1 MRGSGHNSSNFH
13 GGLASL
19 ALTVWQVAGV
29 LWRRVEVSS
38 LGIYYLDAGASHL
51 REMINLGRGD
61 YRFQVS
67 CIDCYVS
74 SESIVHYAAG
84 RGHPLKAVSQG
95 GRRVANSGTIII
107 FML

>member
-38 LGIYYLDAGASHL
+38 LGIYYLDAGASHR

-74 SESIVHYAAG
+74 FRIDCALRRRQGSSFESSKS
-84 RGHPLKAVSQG
+84 RWKA
-95 GRRVANSGTIII
+95 RC
-107 FML
+107 